1 MKGGGRPD
9 QGRDRFVGQEVH
21 EQGREEEVFLG
32 DDVGAGPALEG
43 DINIF
48 HREIKVK
55 RGLVCQNVSLRKA
68 AGVGHPFDEV
78 NDAPVGED
86 NTLGRAGGAGGEDG
100 VDRVDVQDPVPAAL
114 QACFVHRMGK
124 GGLVQQQNRAEVG
137 QGLGHTLP
145 RLSVDQGGGGQRLHD
160 APQAGQGH
168 LAVQR
173 DVVVPGAQDALK
185 GGQVRRAVI
194 YQHHHRAV
202 GPVGLRRQSR
212 AKPLG
217 RCQQLGKGEGPA
229 FVRKRQLVWEAA
241 GGVLQVFQHIFLQHG
256 SDLPMQFGAFFAPL
270 NNKDS
275 KNEKEQPIFSKFAK
289 IFWERLL
296 SPWFPLFLCCISSN
310 KKGGKRPMTQPIRYL
325 QTDPRWAKLDYSA
338 KGEKTTIG
346 ASGCGPTAMAMV
358 LATWADKSVTP
369 KSECAWALSRGY
381 KAPKQGTYYG
391 YFTPAAKR
399 YGLKAYML
407 NSTTIYGKQDSPYH
421 AKAKAALDQGHLVIA
436 CMGPG
441 LWTSSGH
448 FVLLW
453 KLQGN
458 TVFLNDP
465 ASTRLARTQGN
476 YALFRKQVKYYFVVE
491 RPTKK

>member
-1 MKGGGRPD
+1 
-9 QGRDRFVGQEVH
+9 
-21 EQGREEEVFLG
+21 
-32 DDVGAGPALEG
+32 
-43 DINIF
+43 
-48 HREIKVK
+48 
-55 RGLVCQNVSLRKA
+55 
-68 AGVGHPFDEV
+68 
-78 NDAPVGED
+78 
-86 NTLGRAGGAGGEDG
+86 
-100 VDRVDVQDPVPAAL
+100 
-114 QACFVHRMGK
+114 
-124 GGLVQQQNRAEVG
+124 
-137 QGLGHTLP
+137 
-145 RLSVDQGGGGQRLHD
+145 
-160 APQAGQGH
+160 
-168 LAVQR
+168 
-173 DVVVPGAQDALK
+173 
-185 GGQVRRAVI
+185 
-194 YQHHHRAV
+194 
-202 GPVGLRRQSR
+202 
-212 AKPLG
+212 
-217 RCQQLGKGEGPA
+217 
-229 FVRKRQLVWEAA
+229 
-241 GGVLQVFQHIFLQHG
+241 
-256 SDLPMQFGAFFAPL
+256 
-270 NNKDS
+270 
-275 KNEKEQPIFSKFAK
+275 
-289 IFWERLL
+289 
-296 SPWFPLFLCCISSN
+296 
-310 KKGGKRPMTQPIRYL
+310 MTQPIRYL

-491 RPTKK
+491 RPTKNKNFYMGRLLSREDRIFLSCHYSKPLGNSLAGQQAGKSRNKNLF